1 MMRFHRDRRKHQ
13 INPNGSPANKE
24 NGFEDRRSGIER
36 RSGKDRRFDYDEQRK
51 SVRYKLSKNTNVV
64 LTQPKF
70 FKFLKPNTTK
80 FAIVDI
86 SIGGLQAQYVGTD
99 MHQYEKNI
107 LSIETA
113 DGATRIENIP
123 FKVITDY
130 NYTNLPDNT
139 YLRRCGLKFCELSEN
154 QIQQIKEFIA
164 KCS

>member
-1 MMRFHRDRRKHQ
+1 MPFYRDRRKHQ
-13 INPNGSPANKE
+13 IDPSGWSADQDNALV
-24 NGFEDRRSGIER
+24 DRRSGIER
-36 RSGKDRRFDYDEQRK
+36 RSGKDRRFEYDEQRK
-51 SVRYKLSKNTNVV
+51 SVRHKLSKNTNVV
-64 LTQPKF
+64 LKQPKL

-86 SIGGLQAQYVGTD
+86 STGGLQAQYVGAD

-107 LSIETA
+107 LSIETD
-113 DGATRIENIP
+113 DGAIRIENIP

-139 YLRRCGLKFCELSEN
+139 YLRRCGIKFGELSEN
-154 QIQQIKEFIA
+154 QIRQIKELIA